1 MIVELFKFLSIM
13 KLLTFISFFSLSNVN
28 GNLRNETDIIKTFE
42 DKITALENTISAQE
56 KRIEKLESH
65 SKIKEKD
72 RSYENG
78 GVIWFKAVRTS
89 PFNADGWTTLT
100 YEDIFSSNDC
110 PINITSGVF
119 TAPVTGTVL
128 IY

>member
-1 MIVELFKFLSIM
+1 M
-13 KLLTFISFFSLSNVN
+13 KLLTFISFFSLSNVH
-28 GNLRNETDIIKTFE
+28 GNLRNKTDIIKTFE

-56 KRIEKLESH
+56 KRIEKLESNH

-72 RSYENG
+72 RSYENDG
-78 GVIWFKAVRTS
+78 SIWFKAVRTS

>member
-1 MIVELFKFLSIM
+1 M

-28 GNLRNETDIIKTFE
+28 GNIRNETNIIKTFE
-42 DKITALENTISAQE
+42 EKITALENTISAQE
-56 KRIEKLESH
+56 KRIEK
-65 SKIKEKD
+65 IKEKD
-72 RSYENG
+72 RSYEND
-78 GVIWFKAVRTS
+78 GVVWFKAVRTS

-110 PINITSGVF
+110 PINITSGIF
-119 TAPVTGTVL
+119 TAPVTGIVL